1 MLGIF
6 PAKWRIVRI
15 DFGNGFFSVSIADGK
30 KSENW
35 AFLSISLSSDNQF
48 NVFRDF

>member
-15 DFGNGFFSVSIADGK
+15 DFGNGFFSVSIAEGK
-30 KSENW
+30 KIW
-35 AFLSISLSSDNQF
+35 KLGISRYFSLIW
-48 NVFRDF
+48 